1 LRAVLRRVVLLALQ
15 LVLLPAQ
22 HVRQVLAPVQLVRQA
37 LVQAQALAPMLV
49 QALAPVLQLL
59 ALNRFCR

>member
-1 LRAVLRRVVLLALQ
+1 MLRRAVLLALP
-15 LVLLPAQ
+15 LALLPAQ
-22 HVRQVLAPVQLVRQA
+22 HVLAPVQLVRQG

>member
-22 HVRQVLAPVQLVRQA
+22 HVRQVLAPVVRQA
-37 LVQAQALAPMLV
+37 LVLA

>member
-1 LRAVLRRVVLLALQ
+1 LRAVLRRAVLLAL
-15 LVLLPAQ
+15 LPVR
-22 HVRQVLAPVQLVRQA
+22 HVRQV

-49 QALAPVLQLL
+49 QAPQLL

>member
-15 LVLLPAQ
+15 LALLAQ
-22 HVRQVLAPVQLVRQA
+22 HVRQVLALVQLVRQG

>member
-1 LRAVLRRVVLLALQ
+1 LRAVLRRVVLLAL
-15 LVLLPAQ
+15 LALPVQ

-49 QALAPVLQLL
+49 LVLAPQLL
-59 ALNRFCR
+59 ALNHFCR

>member
-1 LRAVLRRVVLLALQ
+1 LRAVLRRAVL
-15 LVLLPAQ
+15 LVLLPVQ
-22 HVRQVLAPVQLVRQA
+22 HVRQVLAPVVRQA

-59 ALNRFCR
+59 ALNHFCR

>member
-1 LRAVLRRVVLLALQ
+1 
-15 LVLLPAQ
+15 
-22 HVRQVLAPVQLVRQA
+22 VLAPVQLVRQA
-37 LVQAQALAPMLV
+37 LVQALALALAPMLV

>member
-1 LRAVLRRVVLLALQ
+1 MLRRVVLLAL
-15 LVLLPAQ
+15 LPVQ
-22 HVRQVLAPVQLVRQA
+22 HVRQALALVLVVREA

-49 QALAPVLQLL
+49 LVLQLL

>member
-1 LRAVLRRVVLLALQ
+1 VVLLAL
-15 LVLLPAQ
+15 LALPVQ

-37 LVQAQALAPMLV
+37 LVQALALALAPMLV

-59 ALNRFCR
+59 ALNHFCR

>member
-22 HVRQVLAPVQLVRQA
+22 HVRQVLAPVQLVRRA
-37 LVQAQALAPMLV
+37 LV
-49 QALAPVLQLL
+49 QALAPQLL
-59 ALNRFCR
+59 ALNHFCR

>member
-1 LRAVLRRVVLLALQ
+1 LRVVLRRVVLLALQ
-15 LVLLPAQ
+15 LALLTQ
-22 HVRQVLAPVQLVRQA
+22 HVRQVLAPVARQA

>member
-1 LRAVLRRVVLLALQ
+1 LRAVLRRAVLLALQ

-22 HVRQVLAPVQLVRQA
+22 HVRQVLAPVARQA
-37 LVQAQALAPMLV
+37 LVQAQALAPML
-49 QALAPVLQLL
+49 ALAPQLL

>member
-1 LRAVLRRVVLLALQ
+1 LWAALRRVVLLALP
-15 LVLLPAQ
+15 LALLAQ

-49 QALAPVLQLL
+49 LAPQLL

>member
-1 LRAVLRRVVLLALQ
+1 LRAVLRRVVLLAL
-15 LVLLPAQ
+15 LAQ
-22 HVRQVLAPVQLVRQA
+22 HVRQVLALVQLVRQG

-49 QALAPVLQLL
+49 QALAPMLQLL

>member
-1 LRAVLRRVVLLALQ
+1 LRVVLRRVVLLAL
-15 LVLLPAQ
+15 LALPVQ

-37 LVQAQALAPMLV
+37 LVQALAPVLV
-49 QALAPVLQLL
+49 QALAPLLL

>member
-1 LRAVLRRVVLLALQ
+1 LRAVLRRAVLLALP
-15 LVLLPAQ
+15 LAQ
-22 HVRQVLAPVQLVRQA
+22 HVRQVLAPVVRQA
-37 LVQAQALAPMLV
+37 LVLAQA

>member
-15 LVLLPAQ
+15 LALLAQ
-22 HVRQVLAPVQLVRQA
+22 HVRQVLAPVQLVRHA
-37 LVQAQALAPMLV
+37 LVQALAPVLV

-59 ALNRFCR
+59 ALNHFCR